1 MFYIDKIE
9 QVIFAII
16 VIYIIS
22 IMYNDNRII
31 GTSAIFALILPNLD
45 EALLNGSFLI
55 SMVLGSSLVYL
66 SIN

>member
-9 QVIFAII
+9 QVIFAVII
-16 VIYIIS
+16 IYIIS
-22 IMYNDNRII
+22 IVYNDNRIM

-45 EALLNGSFLI
+45 DAVLNGNFLI

-66 SIN
+66 AMN

>member
-9 QVIFAII
+9 QVIFAVII
-16 VIYIIS
+16 IFIIS
-22 IMYNDNRII
+22 YIYNDNRIM

-45 EALLNGSFLI
+45 DAMLNGNFLI
-55 SMVLGSSLVYL
+55 SMILGSSLVYL